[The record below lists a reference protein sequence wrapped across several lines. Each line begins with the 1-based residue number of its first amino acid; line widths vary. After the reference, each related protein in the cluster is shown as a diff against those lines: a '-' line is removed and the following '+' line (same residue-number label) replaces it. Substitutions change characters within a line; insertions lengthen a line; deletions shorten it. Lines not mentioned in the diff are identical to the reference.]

1 MPAAR
6 AGALAALETTA
17 APAKEDC
24 GWIEGGG
31 MIVGSSHRGY
41 RTPDRPDVQPGD
53 AIKPDSLSCFAE
65 KTAGGDRS
73 VGRPARCRRP
83 CDPRMGGGAGW
94 SLTLASM
101 GVAKTCRGRAG
112 DGGEAEGSSVEGSIS
127 SRQRRGLLSR
137 GANYRGRHRAEA
149 RGRDARGDAA
159 RRRPM
164 AMRDAWI
171 GSLT

>member
-1 MPAAR
+1 MDGSEGR
-6 AGALAALETTA
+6 WDDRQGRL
-17 APAKEDC
+17 
-24 GWIEGGG
+24 IEVTGLP
-31 MIVGSSHRGY
+31 IVR
-41 RTPDRPDVQPGD
+41 DFVQPGD
-53 AIKPDSLSCFAE
+53 AIRNPDSLSCFPLKKYRGPIGPSGAP
-65 KTAGGDRS
+65 R
-73 VGRPARCRRP
+73 GRRRP